1 MPAFTDTP
9 FDLGPKG
16 LSLQIK
22 LTPNSR
28 ANQIDG
34 IEASDEGPVLKIRVT
49 AVPEKGKANKALIKL
64 LAKETGIAGS
74 RFDVVSGTTSR
85 KKRLNIADGDKVVL
99 SQLVEWSKTLS
110 AKKYPP

>member
-1 MPAFTDTP
+1 MPTPTDTP

-28 ANQIDG
+28 ANRIDG
-34 IEASDEGPVLKIRVT
+34 IEVSEDGPVLKIRVT

-64 LAKETGIAGS
+64 LTKETGVAGS
-74 RFDVVSGTTSR
+74 RFEVVSGTTSR
-85 KKRLNIADGDKVVL
+85 KKRLNIADDDNALL

-110 AKKYPP
+110 AKN